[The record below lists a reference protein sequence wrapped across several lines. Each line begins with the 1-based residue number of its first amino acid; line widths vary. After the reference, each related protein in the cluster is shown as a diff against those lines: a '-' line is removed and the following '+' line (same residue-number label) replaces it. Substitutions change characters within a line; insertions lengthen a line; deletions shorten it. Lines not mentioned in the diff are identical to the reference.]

1 MQNVLLLVLQNYRIQ
16 QSFNHW
22 LSFSSQGVSDCKSYH
37 FWDLTMRQHHLVAP
51 LQLIAALLAVLF
63 MAVVSPK
70 ASTQIVFKSD
80 EIVAQKGV
88 DPVVTGQTVS
98 TNQLEGWKAKR
109 DRFLKCGLCGN
120 VQPFPE
126 DLDD

>member
-1 MQNVLLLVLQNYRIQ
+1 
-16 QSFNHW
+16 
-22 LSFSSQGVSDCKSYH
+22 
-37 FWDLTMRQHHLVAP
+37 MRQHRLVVP

-70 ASTQIVFKSD
+70 ASTQILFKSD
-80 EIVAQKGV
+80 EVVVQKGV

-109 DRFLKCGLCGN
+109 AKYMKCGLCSEA
-120 VQPFPE
+120 QPYPYE
-126 DLDD
+126 LPN